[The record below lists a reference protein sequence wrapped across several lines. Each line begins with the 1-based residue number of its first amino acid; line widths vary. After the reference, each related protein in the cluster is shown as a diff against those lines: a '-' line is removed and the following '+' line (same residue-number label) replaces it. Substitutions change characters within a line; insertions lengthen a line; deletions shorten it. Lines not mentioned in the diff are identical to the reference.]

1 MARATMPVGINLN
14 LTPSTRTKT
23 IKTEDIER
31 DLDKGSSPAAG
42 IVFGLLC
49 SAIAWMF
56 LAYGIYRLHAMS
68 IPIR

>member
-1 MARATMPVGINLN
+1 MARATTTVGIHLN
-14 LTPSTRTKT
+14 LTPSTR
-23 IKTEDIER
+23 IKTEDAPQK
-31 DLDKGSSPAAG
+31 DLNKGSSAAAG

-68 IPIR
+68 IAVR

>member
-14 LTPSTRTKT
+14 LPSSTRS
-23 IKTEDIER
+23 KTEDSSQKH
-31 DLDKGSSPAAG
+31 LNKGSSAAAG

-49 SAIAWMF
+49 SMIAWMF